1 MATAQVDDMAA
12 LWGSCLPKIAN
23 NKCAQQKYGLQR
35 FHCNATVLQLYLHIY
50 YLQCNNGTKV
60 GIVGMGH
67 VGNAVCHNL
76 LRKGYTVTAITDIKP
91 DNCKGFP
98 ESIAVKG
105 TAREVAELS
114 DIVVSGNLIQEQ
126 GGFQLEFVS
135 ISRVLNHMTML

>member
-1 MATAQVDDMAA
+1 
-12 LWGSCLPKIAN
+12 
-23 NKCAQQKYGLQR
+23 
-35 FHCNATVLQLYLHIY
+35 
-50 YLQCNNGTKV
+50 
-60 GIVGMGH
+60 MGH

-114 DIVVSGNLIQEQ
+114 DIVVSGKGHPQKTSEYFRGGGSEIPMLQEIR
-126 GGFQLEFVS
+126 G
-135 ISRVLNHMTML
+135 

>member
-1 MATAQVDDMAA
+1 MQQRQLRKLMIWWA
-12 LWGSCLPKIAN
+12 LWGSCLPKIDN
-23 NKCAQQKYGLQR
+23 HKCSR
-35 FHCNATVLQLYLHIY
+35 STVYSGFTAMTLFFNSMRLCIY

-114 DIVVSGNLIQEQ
+114 DIVVSGNLI
-126 GGFQLEFVS
+126 
-135 ISRVLNHMTML
+135 